1 MSAVPQTPDW
11 SPSSWTS
18 RPAHQQPTYRD
29 AAALA
34 RAVDALGRLPP
45 IVVSWEIEDLKRQIA
60 EAQRGERFLLQGGD
74 CAETFADCESDQIAR
89 KLKILLQMSLVLL
102 HGLKKPVIRVGRF
115 AGQYAKPRSADTETR
130 QGVTLPCYRGDLVNR
145 PGFTAAEREP
155 DPELLLRGY
164 ERAALTLNFA
174 RALIDGGFADLHHP
188 EYWNLGFVQHSPWKD
203 EFERIAASIADSL
216 DFFEAMSG
224 SRVHEAS
231 RAPFYASHEAL
242 HLLYE
247 QAQTRFIPRQERWYN
262 LSTHLP
268 WIGMRTAELGCAHVE
283 YCRGI
288 ANPVGVKV
296 GPAMDSAWLQGLCHT
311 LNPGKEPGRLVLIH
325 RMGAKQIEQK
335 LPAMIDTVRA
345 TGVPVLWV
353 CDPMHGNTE
362 TTASGLKT
370 RRFENIVSELE
381 SAFRVHRD
389 CGSYLGGVHFELTGE
404 DVTECTGGARG
415 LVDADLA
422 KDYRSQVD
430 PRLNYE
436 QALELAMR
444 IAAVARA
451 GEK

>member
-1 MSAVPQTPDW
+1 
-11 SPSSWTS
+11 
-18 RPAHQQPTYRD
+18 
-29 AAALA
+29 
-34 RAVDALGRLPP
+34 
-45 IVVSWEIEDLKRQIA
+45 
-60 EAQRGERFLLQGGD
+60 
-74 CAETFADCESDQIAR
+74 
-89 KLKILLQMSLVLL
+89 
-102 HGLKKPVIRVGRF
+102 
-115 AGQYAKPRSADTETR
+115 
-130 QGVTLPCYRGDLVNR
+130 
-145 PGFTAAEREP
+145 
-155 DPELLLRGY
+155 LLLRGY
-164 ERAALTLNFA
+164 ERAALTLNFV

-188 EYWNLGFVQHSPWKD
+188 EYWNLGFVKHSAWKD

-224 SRVHEAS
+224 GRVHEAS

-247 QAQTRFIPRQERWYN
+247 QAQTRFIRRQERWYN

-268 WIGMRTAELGCAHVE
+268 WIGMRTAELGGAHVE

-288 ANPVGVKV
+288 ANPLGVKV
-296 GPAMDSAWLQGLCHT
+296 GPGMDAAWLQGLCHT
-311 LNPGKEPGRLVLIH
+311 LNPTREPGRLVLIH
-325 RMGAKQIEQK
+325 RMGARQIEQK
-335 LPAMIDTVRA
+335 LPPMIETVRA

-362 TTASGLKT
+362 TTSSGVKT
-370 RRFENIVSELE
+370 RRFESIVSELE
-381 SAFRVHRD
+381 AAFRVHRES
-389 CGSYLGGVHFELTGE
+389 GSRLGGVHFELTGE

-451 GEK
+451 QG

>member
-1 MSAVPQTPDW
+1 MSAALQSPDW
-11 SPSSWTS
+11 SPSSWTA
-18 RPAHQQPTYRD
+18 RPAQQQPSYRD
-29 AAALA
+29 SAALA

-45 IVVSWEIEDLKRQIA
+45 IVVSWEVEALRRQIA

-115 AGQYAKPRSADTETR
+115 AGQYAKPRSTDTETR
-130 QGVTLPCYRGDLVNR
+130 DGVTLPSYRGDLVNR

-164 ERAALTLNFA
+164 ERAALTLNFV

-188 EYWNLGFVQHSPWKD
+188 EYWNLGFVKHSPWKD

-247 QAQTRFIPRQERWYN
+247 QAQTRFIARQERWYN

-268 WIGMRTAELGCAHVE
+268 WIGMRTAELGGAHVE

-296 GPAMDSAWLQGLCHT
+296 SPGMDAAWVQGLCHT
-311 LNPGKEPGRLVLIH
+311 LNPKREPGRLVLIH
-325 RMGAKQIEQK
+325 RMGAKQVEQK
-335 LPAMIDTVRA
+335 LPALIETVRA

-362 TTASGLKT
+362 TTGSGVKT

-381 SAFRVHRD
+381 TAFRVHREL
-389 CGSYLGGVHFELTGE
+389 GSHLGGVHFELTGE

-436 QALELAMR
+436 QALELALR
-444 IAAVARA
+444 IAANAR
-451 GEK
+451 KK

>member
-102 HGLKKPVIRVGRF
+102 HGLKMPVIRVGRF

>member
-1 MSAVPQTPDW
+1 MSAVLQTPDW

-18 RPAHQQPTYRD
+18 RPAQQQPSYRD

-45 IVVSWEIEDLKRQIA
+45 IVVSWEVEALKQQIA
-60 EAQRGERFLLQGGD
+60 DAQRGERFLLQGGD

-102 HGLKKPVIRVGRF
+102 HGLKKPVIRLGRF

-130 QGVTLPCYRGDLVNR
+130 DGVTLPCYRGDLVNR

-164 ERAALTLNFA
+164 ERAALTLNFV

-188 EYWNLGFVQHSPWKD
+188 EYWNLGFVKHSPWKD
-203 EFERIAASIADSL
+203 KFERIAASIADSL

-224 SRVHEAS
+224 GRVHEAS

-247 QAQTRFIPRQERWYN
+247 QAQTRYIRRQERWYN

-268 WIGMRTAELGCAHVE
+268 WIGMRTADLGGAHVE

-288 ANPVGVKV
+288 SNPVGIKV
-296 GPAMDSAWLQGLCHT
+296 GPTMDAAWLQGLCHT

-325 RMGAKQIEQK
+325 RMGARLIEQK
-335 LPAMIDTVRA
+335 LPAMIETVRA

-362 TTASGLKT
+362 ATASGLKT

-381 SAFRVHRD
+381 AAFRVHRD
-389 CGSYLGGVHFELTGE
+389 SGSHLGGVHFELTGE

-436 QALELAMR
+436 QALELALR
-444 IAAVARA
+444 ISATARA
-451 GEK
+451 D